1 MEGMEFRTLKIIL
14 KRYSCDQRL
23 NVWHLGILIAIV
35 QLMKKVEFDVPVSIT
50 RKKIMGL
57 SRIGN
62 YVTYHKYLSQL
73 IEYGYIIYN
82 PSYHPGVGSQVM
94 LTNEAKS

>member
-1 MEGMEFRTLKIIL
+1 MEFRTLKVIL
-14 KRYSCDQRL
+14 KRYACDPRL
-23 NVWHLGILIAIV
+23 NVWHLAILIAIV
-35 QLMKKVEFDVPVSIT
+35 QLMTRVEFDVPVSIS

-82 PSYHPGVGSQVM
+82 PSYHPSLGSQVV
-94 LTNEAKS
+94 LIVETKG